1 VCPCLSS
8 RSKYAICKR
17 FTDGLMV
24 PSVFEREN
32 YCFDLYELCPL
43 FSFDIKHEDIS
54 IKEREGELVGVG
66 V

>member
-1 VCPCLSS
+1 
-8 RSKYAICKR
+8 
-17 FTDGLMV
+17 MV